1 MMTGSRRL
9 HQQANQSHCSIAF
22 PHAYNNNQI
31 TVLRSDGVNFKDMT
45 HEAKAKAK
53 AKAKAMTHKAKAK
66 AKAMTHEA
74 KAKAKAK
81 AKAMTHKAKAKA
93 KAKAMTHKAKAK
105 AKDLTLR
112 RHLYCNVNINKQ
124 QAYN

>member
-1 MMTGSRRL
+1 MMILSTSKT
-9 HQQANQSHCSIAF
+9 
-22 PHAYNNNQI
+22 PHPARKKGRWKGCCVNVGKGCEWWTASKPINA
-31 TVLRSDGVNFKDMT
+31 SDGVKDMT

-53 AKAKAMTHKAKAK
+53 AKA
-66 AKAMTHEA
+66 MTHE
-74 KAKAKAK
+74 
-81 AKAMTHKAKAKA
+81 
-93 KAKAMTHKAKAK
+93 AKAK

>member
-31 TVLRSDGVNFKDMT
+31 TVLRSDGV
-45 HEAKAKAK
+45 
-53 AKAKAMTHKAKAK
+53 
-66 AKAMTHEA
+66 KAMTHEA
-74 KAKAKAK
+74 KAKAKA
-81 AKAMTHKAKAKA
+81 MN
-93 KAKAMTHKAKAK
+93 HKAKAK